1 MLYDNSLIPADVVL
15 VQGQKKEDAKTHPLH
30 FVLLKNPKRWLIKLQ
45 QELQLLLQQE
55 QLQQQLQLKL
65 LPLQQ
70 LQQLSFQ
77 LPS

>member
-1 MLYDNSLIPADVVL
+1 MLYGNSLIPADVVL

-45 QELQLLLQQE
+45 QELRLLLQQE
-55 QLQQQLQLKL
+55 QLQLQL